1 MKQFTVITIT
11 LVPDDGM
18 KLTDGYEY
26 FDEVNFKE
34 GTRSP
39 DDFKE
44 IPLEEY
50 QAIMAEREAAAEIY
64 GGVG

>member
-1 MKQFTVITIT
+1 MKQFTTVTIT

-18 KLTDGYEY
+18 KLTDGKEY
-26 FDEVNFKE
+26 YNEVNFKE
-34 GTRSP
+34 GTRNP

-44 IPLEEY
+44 IPVEEY
-50 QAIMAEREAAAEIY
+50 NAIMAEREAAAEIY